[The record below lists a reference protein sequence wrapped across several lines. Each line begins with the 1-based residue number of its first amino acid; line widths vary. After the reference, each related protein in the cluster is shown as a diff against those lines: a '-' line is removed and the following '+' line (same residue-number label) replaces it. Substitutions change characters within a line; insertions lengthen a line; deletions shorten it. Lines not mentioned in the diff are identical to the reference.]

1 MSSDKPPALSSIDA
15 LHFYGRKDKWL
26 TSTTASHP
34 SHLPYIAAL
43 QQIQQRHLQPEEKEL
58 FQVFTKQDLAFQAF
72 DNLDRPLQA
81 RSKIF
86 TYEALEAG
94 KRHFLLAENDVFME
108 RYFQIP
114 LQNRHV
120 YEIIRYTFPCRLYFD
135 LEFNQRVNPSADG
148 NELTRR
154 WVELVIWKL
163 HELYEV
169 DCRPEDIVVLDSST
183 DEKFSKHLVF
193 HLYQRASDTS
203 LLVSSTRSA
212 LLEYLFADNYELSL
226 VTRAILLDMTSPAQ
240 ATAVSNETDSE
251 SSSCPIVSKDS
262 ESVHGGDGYL
272 CVVDGTPRVP
282 RTEFRDFWLETPTDN
297 TPSSGAQKRSRQ
309 FFVDTGVYTKNRAF
323 RLYGSCKHGKQK
335 MLGISAHDEAR
346 YYRFSAPPS
355 LSAASF
361 AAAKRKDITLK
372 SFVIPID
379 VLVSH
384 GLPGRQMVPSPVKD
398 GEATTAQ
405 AASQVYA
412 AFDAF
417 EDMFNH
423 TNYARLPR
431 LHDLISIRDDSQVGR
446 KRAFDVMEAVPT
458 DAAVNRRLLRCA
470 LLPTHH
476 LSIQDS
482 SVLRSFFMQST
493 TSSSSFVGAPQQSG
507 AAWKQN
513 VVAQSRAAREPTP
526 FPAVDRFVTW
536 FYAQTR
542 GTVSQGYIGS
552 WVVYKYLNKGGFPV
566 VKIRYQIQGNRF
578 CESIQRQH
586 RSNGIYVE
594 CNLMSRC
601 ARQRC
606 WDVDCQYFA
615 FTEIPLPEGCIPM
628 LPEEVLAVLDKSS

>member
-1 MSSDKPPALSSIDA
+1 MNTDKPAPISSIDA
-15 LHFYGRKDKWL
+15 AHFYGKKDKWL
-26 TSTTASHP
+26 TSSTGSHP

-58 FQVFTKQDLAFQAF
+58 FQLFTKQDLAFQAF
-72 DNLDRPLQA
+72 DHLDQRLQA

-135 LEFNQRVNPSADG
+135 LEFNRRVNTSVDG
-148 NELTRR
+148 NELTQR
-154 WVELVIWKL
+154 WVELVLWKL

-169 DCRPEDIVVLDSST
+169 VCVPEDIVALDSST
-183 DEKFSKHLVF
+183 EDKFSKHLVF
-193 HLYQRASDTS
+193 HIYQENSYN
-203 LLVSSTRSA
+203 SSSSKRQTK
-212 LLEYLFADNYELSL
+212 EYLFADNYELSL
-226 VTRAILLDMTSPAQ
+226 VTRAILLDMTCPAATTTGSAEHPSSPE
-240 ATAVSNETDSE
+240 VLIENV
-251 SSSCPIVSKDS
+251 PV
-262 ESVHGGDGYL
+262 VGNDGYL
-272 CVVDGTPRVP
+272 CVVDGVPRVP
-282 RTEFRDFWLETPTDN
+282 RAEFRDFWLETPTDN
-297 TPSSGAQKRSRQ
+297 PPPPGAQTRRSRQ

-346 YYRFSAPPS
+346 YYRFSPPPS
-355 LSAASF
+355 LNAASF
-361 AAAKRKDITLK
+361 AAAKRKDIMLK

-379 VLVSH
+379 ILESSSLSRKPM
-384 GLPGRQMVPSPVKD
+384 LPSSTRD
-398 GEATTAQ
+398 NDATTTQ
-405 AASQVYA
+405 AAAQVYA
-412 AFDAF
+412 TFDAF
-417 EDMFNH
+417 EDLFNS
-423 TNYARLPR
+423 TNYVRLPR
-431 LHDLISIRDDSQVGR
+431 IHDLISVLDDAQIGR
-446 KRAFDVMEAVPT
+446 KRPFDDVDAGQSDSAV
-458 DAAVNRRLLRCA
+458 DRRLLRCA

-476 LSIQDS
+476 LSTQDS
-482 SVLRSFFMQST
+482 SALRSFFMQST
-493 TSSSSFVGAPQQSG
+493 ASSSSSYTVSPHQSG
-507 AAWKQN
+507 VSWKQN
-513 VVAQSRAAREPTP
+513 VVSQSRTAREPTP
-526 FPAVDRFVTW
+526 FPSLDRFVTW

-594 CNLMSRC
+594 CNLMTRC

-606 WDVDCQYFA
+606 WDIDCQHFEFA
-615 FTEIPLPEGCIPM
+615 EIPFPDGCVP
-628 LPEEVLAVLDKSS
+628 LQPEEVLAALDSSP

>member
-1 MSSDKPPALSSIDA
+1 MSSDKPPALSSIEA
-15 LHFYGRKDKWL
+15 VHFYGRKDKWL
-26 TSTTASHP
+26 TSTKASHP
-34 SHLPYIAAL
+34 NHLPYIAAL

-135 LEFNQRVNPSADG
+135 LEFNRRVNPSVDG

-169 DCRPEDIVVLDSST
+169 ACQPEDIVALDSST

-193 HLYQRASDTS
+193 HLYQGTLDAS
-203 LLVSSTRSA
+203 LLRFSKQPA
-212 LLEYLFADNYELSL
+212 LSEYLFADNYELSL
-226 VTRAILLDMTSPAQ
+226 VTRAILLDMTCPAQ
-240 ATAVSNETDSE
+240 ATALSNETDSE
-251 SSSCPIVSKDS
+251 AENSSCLSTLKEN
-262 ESVHGGDGYL
+262 ESVIGSDGYL
-272 CVVDGTPRVP
+272 CVVDGLPRVP
-282 RTEFRDFWLETPTDN
+282 RTEFRDFWLETTTDN
-297 TPSSGAQKRSRQ
+297 PPPSGTQRRSRQ

-335 MLGISAHDEAR
+335 MLGISAQDEAC
-346 YYRFSAPPS
+346 YYRFSPPPS

-379 VLVSH
+379 VLVSN
-384 GLPGRQMVPSPVKD
+384 GLSGRQMIPAPVKD
-398 GEATTAQ
+398 GDAAAGQ
-405 AASQVYA
+405 ASSQVYA
-412 AFDAF
+412 TFDAF

-423 TNYARLPR
+423 ANYTRLPKIN
-431 LHDLISIRDDSQVGR
+431 DLIGVRDDGQVGR
-446 KRAFDVMEAVPT
+446 KRAYDVMEVMPS
-458 DAAVNRRLLRCA
+458 DATVNRRLLRCS

-476 LSIQDS
+476 LSAQDS
-482 SVLRSFFMQST
+482 SALRSFFMQST
-493 TSSSSFVGAPQQSG
+493 TSSSFVGVSQQSG

-513 VVAQSRAAREPTP
+513 IIAQSRAAREPTP
-526 FPAVDRFVTW
+526 FPALDRFVTW

-594 CNLMSRC
+594 CNLMTRS

-606 WDVDCQYFA
+606 
-615 FTEIPLPEGCIPM
+615 
-628 LPEEVLAVLDKSS
+628 

>member
-15 LHFYGRKDKWL
+15 VHFYGRKDKWL

-34 SHLPYIAAL
+34 NHLPYIAAL
-43 QQIQQRHLQPEEKEL
+43 QQIQQTHLQPEEKEL

-86 TYEALEAG
+86 TYETLEAG

-135 LEFNQRVNPSADG
+135 LEFNRRVNPSVDG

-169 DCRPEDIVVLDSST
+169 ACHAEDIVALDSST

-193 HLYQRASDTS
+193 HLYQGTLDTS
-203 LLVSSTRSA
+203 LSPSPKQP
-212 LLEYLFADNYELSL
+212 EYLFADNYELSL

-240 ATAVSNETDSE
+240 ATALSNETDSE
-251 SSSCPIVSKDS
+251 NPSCSSILKENVSVIRS
-262 ESVHGGDGYL
+262 DGYL
-272 CVVDGTPRVP
+272 CVVDGVPRVP
-282 RTEFRDFWLETPTDN
+282 RAEFRDFWLETPTDN
-297 TPSSGAQKRSRQ
+297 PPPSGAQRRSRQ

-346 YYRFSAPPS
+346 YYRFSPPPS

-361 AAAKRKDITLK
+361 AAAKRKDIALK
-372 SFVIPID
+372 AFVIPID
-379 VLVSH
+379 VLVSD
-384 GLPGRQMVPSPVKD
+384 GLSGRRMVPSPVKD
-398 GEATTAQ
+398 VDAASGQ
-405 AASQVYA
+405 AALQVYA
-412 AFDAF
+412 TFDAF

-423 TNYARLPR
+423 ANYARLPKI
-431 LHDLISIRDDSQVGR
+431 HDLINIRDDVQVGR
-446 KRAFDVMEAVPT
+446 KRAFDVMEMVPS
-458 DAAVNRRLLRCA
+458 DATVNRRLLCCA

-476 LSIQDS
+476 LSTQDS

-493 TSSSSFVGAPQQSG
+493 TTSSSSFVGVSQQSG

-513 VVAQSRAAREPTP
+513 VIAQSRASREPTP
-526 FPAVDRFVTW
+526 FPALDRFVSW

-566 VKIRYQIQGNRF
+566 VKIRYQIHGNRF

-594 CNLMSRC
+594 CNLMTRC

-606 WDVDCQYFA
+606 WDIDCQHFA
-615 FTEIPLPEGCIPM
+615 FTEIPFPEGCIPA
-628 LPEEVLAVLDKSS
+628 LPEEVLAVFDTPT